1 MYLYELPTTG
11 AISFSDFFTD
21 HSNDKACARHIL
33 DATQARANLR
43 GALKEGKRTDHGET
57 DYLTQVIEEY
67 LPHIQGIM
75 NCIAHDDIG
84 VKKEPVFSWRTTLSA
99 NVFNSSPR
107 LNIPGIHADYA
118 FTLLTYA
125 FALSNLAYII
135 VTSVGQYELDRAI
148 SEEERKAKETKL
160 SNAVDFLCRASGIF
174 SFVGDTV
181 LPDWDVSKTSPS
193 SFSRP
198 ADLNREVIEALAK
211 MSLADAQTLAI
222 RRFLS
227 LSTYDNNIA
236 PGPPLP
242 KSHRPPAFLAKLHIE
257 CATLY
262 SSARQL
268 AKTSGSSRNSSRD
281 SKEVSSDLRRYLHN
295 QANFH
300 HALSHKWLG
309 VDAGE
314 KGGTERG
321 GEAVGFVQWAK
332 KELEELKDSGRL
344 VTIGHDEKER
354 EEIWKR
360 ELNEAL
366 SSVNVFY
373 KYYQKMN
380 DTVHFQPV
388 PVQSE
393 LQARIPGGRIAM
405 PAKPYIVPSPAFG
418 PGSMEY
424 MHRKTEQM
432 DISGKASALDG
443 AEITAPPPK
452 PTESYAGA
460 GSYF

>member
-1 MYLYELPTTG
+1 
-11 AISFSDFFTD
+11 
-21 HSNDKACARHIL
+21 
-33 DATQARANLR
+33 
-43 GALKEGKRTDHGET
+43 
-57 DYLTQVIEEY
+57 
-67 LPHIQGIM
+67 
-75 NCIAHDDIG
+75 
-84 VKKEPVFSWRTTLSA
+84 
-99 NVFNSSPR
+99 
-107 LNIPGIHADYA
+107 
-118 FTLLTYA
+118 
-125 FALSNLAYII
+125 
-135 VTSVGQYELDRAI
+135 
-148 SEEERKAKETKL
+148 
-160 SNAVDFLCRASGIF
+160 
-174 SFVGDTV
+174 
-181 LPDWDVSKTSPS
+181 
-193 SFSRP
+193 
-198 ADLNREVIEALAK
+198 

-380 DTVHFQPV
+380 DTVGHNFRGSVLPVDRSVYRFIFNLFLCKVSYRPGYLEAELQCQLSHTSCHPLLLVPV
-388 PVQSE
+388 PWNTCIERRSKWTF
-393 LQARIPGGRIAM
+393 L
-405 PAKPYIVPSPAFG
+405 
-418 PGSMEY
+418 
-424 MHRKTEQM
+424 
-432 DISGKASALDG
+432 GKLLR
-443 AEITAPPPK
+443 
-452 PTESYAGA
+452 
-460 GSYF
+460 

>member
-11 AISFSDFFTD
+11 AISFADFFTD
-21 HSNDKACARHIL
+21 HSSDKAYARHIL

-43 GALKEGKRTDHGET
+43 GALKEGKRTDHGEK
-57 DYLTQVIEEY
+57 DYLTLVKVIEEY
-67 LPHIQGIM
+67 LPYVQGIM
-75 NCIAHDDIG
+75 NSIAHDHIG
-84 VKKEPVFSWRTTLSA
+84 VKIFSWRTTLSA

-118 FTLLTYA
+118 FALLTYA
-125 FALSNLAYII
+125 FALSNLAYTI
-135 VTSVGQYELDRAI
+135 VMSVGQYELDRAI
-148 SEEERKAKETKL
+148 TEDERKAKEAKL
-160 SNAVDFLCRASGIF
+160 STAVDFLCRASGIF
-174 SFVGDTV
+174 SYIGNTV
-181 LPDWDVSKTSPS
+181 LPDWDVSKTSPT
-193 SFSRP
+193 SFTKP

-227 LSTYDNNIA
+227 LSTYDSNIT

-257 CATLY
+257 CAALY

-268 AKTSGSSRNSSRD
+268 AKTSGSSRNASHD

-295 QANFH
+295 RANLH

-321 GEAVGFVQWAK
+321 GEAVGFTLWSK

-344 VTIGHDEKER
+344 LTIGHDEKER
-354 EEIWKR
+354 EEVWKR
-360 ELNEAL
+360 EVSEAL
-366 SSVNVFY
+366 ESVNVFY
-373 KYYQKMN
+373 RYYKKMN
-380 DTVHFQPV
+380 DTLHFQPV
-388 PVQSE
+388 PPQSE

-405 PAKPYIVPSPAFG
+405 PAKPYVVPSPAFG
-418 PGSMEY
+418 PGSVEY

-432 DISGKASALDG
+432 EISGKASADESS
-443 AEITAPPPK
+443 EIAIPPPQ
-452 PTESYAGA
+452 PTGSYAGA